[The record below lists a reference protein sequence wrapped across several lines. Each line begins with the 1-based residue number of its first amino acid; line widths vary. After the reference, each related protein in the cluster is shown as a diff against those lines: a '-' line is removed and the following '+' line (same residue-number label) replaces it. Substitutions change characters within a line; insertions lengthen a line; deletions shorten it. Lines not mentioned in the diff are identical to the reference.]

1 MRRKV
6 VIAMLIAASGGSTA
20 YADSGCGGSLMREL
34 RASEHIVDS
43 LRPDKP
49 GQYRVYAIDGSEF
62 TAGQSQWMHGRIHKI
77 GRACVRGD
85 TAKAARLLLKVQR
98 LIQARAR
105 P

>member
-6 VIAMLIAASGGSTA
+6 VIAMVIAASGGSTA
-20 YADSGCGGSLMREL
+20 YADSGCDGSLMREV
-34 RASEHIVDS
+34 RAGEHIVDS

-62 TAGQSQWMHGRIHKI
+62 TAGQSQWMHGQLNKI
-77 GRACVRGD
+77 GRACVRGQ
-85 TAKAARLLLKVQR
+85 TAEAARRLLEVQR

-105 P
+105 R